1 MAKPNGIEIIARG
14 VWRAAGEILLCRS
27 VKKGYFYLP
36 GGHVETGEAA
46 PEALARELLEETGER
61 PTIGRGLAVAE
72 CLFSQGGST
81 RHEINLVFHV
91 EHDGPRPEVRS
102 REASIGFQWVGVSEL
117 SSLDLRPRVIRTWL
131 TNALRSSEFPSETD
145 SRIAWLSEG
154 AHASRAPHSHT

>member
-1 MAKPNGIEIIARG
+1 MAKPDGIEIIARG

-46 PEALARELLEETGER
+46 PDALARELLEETGER

-72 CLFSQGGST
+72 CLFSQEGSS

-102 REASIGFQWVGVSEL
+102 KEASIDFQWVGVSEL
-117 SSLDLRPRVIRTWL
+117 ASLDLRPGVIRSWL
-131 TNALRSSEFPSETD
+131 AHAMQSKDFPSGTD
-145 SRIAWLSEG
+145 SGIAWLSVG
-154 AHASRAPHSHT
+154 AHTGRAPHSHT